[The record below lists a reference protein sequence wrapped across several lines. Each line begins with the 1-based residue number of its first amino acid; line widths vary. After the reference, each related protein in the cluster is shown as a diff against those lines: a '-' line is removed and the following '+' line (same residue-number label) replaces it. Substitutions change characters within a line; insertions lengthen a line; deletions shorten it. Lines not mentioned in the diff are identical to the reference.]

1 MTDPLD
7 RSGLRA
13 LAAQLSFHL
22 DDQKAVVGLYERWR
36 TSGDDGALEQ
46 LEIWLYCFVWRYFLT
61 KATNHPDLSR
71 VELEALVGDTFLRLR
86 SQLDTIRQ
94 TQRLIGWVGISC
106 RNAFRNYLRS
116 VRRRPRY
123 EPDSP
128 LLEPPEAERHLWHSD
143 LSRLV
148 PQLSAAIDRLPP
160 FLQEVTRMALLQ
172 QLPYQEISR
181 RLNKPPG
188 TIRVYLSRA
197 FQRLRQDP
205 GLADFLGLL

>member
-1 MTDPLD
+1 MD
-7 RSGLRA
+7 RSRLRV

-22 DDQKAVVGLYERWR
+22 DDQQAVEALYERWR
-36 TSGDDGALEQ
+36 TAGHEDAWEQ
-46 LEIWLYCFVWRYFLT
+46 LEIWLYCFIWRYFLA

-71 VELEALVGDTFLRLR
+71 VELEALVGETFLRLR
-86 SQLDTIRQ
+86 GQLDTIRQ
-94 TQRLIGWVGISC
+94 ASRLIGWVGISC

-116 VRRRPRY
+116 VRRRPSY
-123 EPDSP
+123 EPDDPP
-128 LLEPPEAERHLWHSD
+128 LEAPEAEQHLWHHD
-143 LSRLV
+143 LSQLI

-160 FLQEVTRMALLQ
+160 FLREVTRMALLQ

-197 FQRLRQDP
+197 FQRLRKDP